1 MADKTKSKSNPTPTL
16 ERGAAVRTPTG
27 EVGEISPT
35 PSHLE
40 GTVWVKVFGT
50 TSQRLYVRDDLVT
63 VEDWLKMAAE
73 VEV

>member
-27 EVGEISPT
+27 EVGEIGER
-35 PSHLE
+35 PSHVP
-40 GTVWVKVFGT
+40 GTVWVTIYGT
-50 TSQRLYVRDDLVT
+50 SGQRMFVRDDLVT